1 MQHTPGA
8 AGLMSELPDRINS
21 SGADSLGAN
30 ATGAD
35 SVGAETLGPG
45 NVDADTLNTQ
55 LPGGQSPGLHS
66 SGDEFVRLF
75 SRAQP
80 RLHAYILTMVPN
92 WADAADILQETSSVM
107 WRKFEQFERD
117 SNFFA
122 WACQIA
128 RFEVAAFR
136 KRTKRQGLLFSDAFI
151 AAVADTSEQLAA
163 TLEARQGFLVECLQQ
178 LRPRDREMLELRY
191 QEEGTVGKIAS
202 HTGRNVEAVYKA
214 LQRIRRQLFECVER
228 RSAEGAR

>member
-1 MQHTPGA
+1 VTFEEEP
-8 AGLMSELPDRINS
+8 LDVLVMSDSADRTEPIS
-21 SGADSLGAN
+21 AR
-30 ATGAD
+30 
-35 SVGAETLGPG
+35 
-45 NVDADTLNTQ
+45 
-55 LPGGQSPGLHS
+55 S

-107 WRKFEQFERD
+107 WRKFEHFEAGT
-117 SNFFA
+117 NFFA

-128 RFEVAAFR
+128 RLEVATFR
-136 KRTKRQGLLFSDAFI
+136 KRNRRAGLMFSDDFV
-151 AAVADTSEQLAA
+151 AAVADKTEELAH
-163 TLEARQGFLVECLQQ
+163 TLEARQGLLVDCLQE
-178 LRPRDREMLELRY
+178 LRPRDRELLQLRY
-191 QEEGTVGKIAS
+191 QEESSVGKVAK

-228 RSAEGAR
+228 RSARGAR